1 MNLKQ
6 TIEKDIIISMKNKD
20 KETLTVLRTIKEKV
34 KLEIINNKKE
44 ENNDL
49 YLDVINKQIK
59 MLNASINEFEKANRM
74 DLVDSYKNEIDILNK
89 YMPKPLTDEEL
100 DNIIN
105 DVISKIGN
113 DKTKFGL
120 IMKEVTPIVKN
131 RCDMSKL
138 SLIIKNKLN

>member
-1 MNLKQ
+1 MNLKEN
-6 TIEKDIIISMKNKD
+6 IEKDIIISMKNKD
-20 KETLTVLRTIKEKV
+20 KDTLTVLRTVKEKV

-59 MLNASINEFEKANRM
+59 MLNSSVVEFEKAGRM
-74 DLVDSYKNEIDILNK
+74 DLVNSYKKEIEILDK
-89 YMPKPLTDEEL
+89 YMPKKLTDEEL

-105 DVISKIGN
+105 EVISKVGN
-113 DKTKFGL
+113 DKKLFGL

>member
-1 MNLKQ
+1 MNLKEN
-6 TIEKDIIISMKNKD
+6 IEKDIIISMKNKD
-20 KETLTVLRTIKEKV
+20 KDTLTVLRTVKEKV

-59 MLNASINEFEKANRM
+59 MLNASVVEFEKANRM
-74 DLVDSYKNEIDILNK
+74 DLVNSYKKEIEILDK
-89 YMPKPLTDEEL
+89 YMPKKLTDEEL

-105 DVISKIGN
+105 EVISKVGN
-113 DKTKFGL
+113 DKKLFGL